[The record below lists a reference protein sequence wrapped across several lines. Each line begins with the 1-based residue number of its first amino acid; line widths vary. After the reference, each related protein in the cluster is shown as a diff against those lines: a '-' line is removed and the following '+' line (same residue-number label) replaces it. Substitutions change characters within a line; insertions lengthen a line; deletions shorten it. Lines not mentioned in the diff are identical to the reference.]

1 MLADYLKLFLARA
14 PAQSPDFSG
23 SPWEAKAVAVV
34 EGVASSEL
42 RVSCCLRLLHC
53 ASSPWSSAVA
63 CLVQSC
69 LPLTASCAQQLQ
81 SLYNLLQVQ
90 EILQE
95 KYGIA
100 DFNFSDRTTGDVY
113 IRHILV
119 QQKSDA
125 LADALWVATKYGI
138 AHSRVYV
145 RHLFQ
150 LCCQTRVEEARDML
164 GSLSPKILSS
174 TVPAAFSFS
183 LSRLKTAFVP
193 DKTRPASHIGA
204 ARLALLCTQ
213 LSLPA
218 HWKGRC
224 SAQLLRRVLELAEEF
239 SVFVSPSQLTSP
251 QHTAQLL
258 HQAFASIPS
267 SSSTNCLSCKYLR
280 LAHLLG
286 YSEHEVYC
294 ELVKL
299 QQTISLSILQECPA
313 DLTLPLLYSALIGSD
328 LSFLTPSLVQD
339 FSCLAAHVSSS
350 CSSKNLQQA
359 LVVFKMY
366 SLLHDLLSVC
376 VSEEER
382 VLWPWS
388 ARHSESGLQLEINS
402 SFLQLTLALL
412 QPPSHSQDHI
422 PVVDLLQSTGHL
434 NLAQHIE
441 MECQLGLGVESNRG
455 SLQSSMLEKVLSM
468 SRVDHSLGLALLLA
482 TPPDTALQL
491 LNTKQSSIMSSYSR
505 VIAFCALTI
514 HYCQLVGLPQQ
525 VKSTAVGLM
534 TAAVWG
540 KTLRTYQVNFWN
552 AFRGGP
558 EEKKRVL
565 SQIVHLKE
573 VPPELL
579 LAYCRTYGLDGA
591 GATLTR
597 LRLVLTEWET
607 DFQDGFAANLVS
619 VRRHPFISSLLTTFV
634 TTKVCPYDYERI
646 QFVLQELRLRGA
658 SQPQHDKMQ
667 LILSLLVDYEKR
679 QPPAEEERSWH
690 AAQCHGV
697 CKAGKGFSPQR
708 LPLHIFLDPILG
720 LKHICREVCGL
731 SSVERCLAIAK
742 LIDVPL
748 EKLYHTFLK
757 SLNTSKISFDELAP
771 FLASVPHVATRV
783 DLTAELASRLPGR
796 EQVLALETVVE
807 LAKDS
812 ENPTHH
818 LSSLEHQL
826 RGARTAVLLEEAG
839 LDRHVASADSCVI
852 STLYTELPMLQQD
865 RPSPTAVHQIAHKI
879 ADVHNI
885 NILAFTSQLL
895 QDWLFPSTV
904 GRQDLNTTLVTEMK
918 EARDTKDSRSPDN
931 WRRMIYLLTDNPHMD
946 HLAGV
951 LCNWAKTNS
960 PMVGLST
967 RQCALQLLL
976 TAVPQS
982 VVERVSGGS
991 ISHLRDKMQEA
1002 VFVAEL
1008 GSVQVVLKPDVFHS
1022 CNKKSVVF
1030 SLVQNRA
1037 DSPKALRLAADMSV
1051 HYRLLDPD
1059 LWTKLL
1065 AALLA
1070 LKMTEFLHVLL
1081 PKLVG
1086 LGAHYSVPTLSSVWQ
1101 RAVQASYE
1109 TGIGHDCLPALHL
1122 LYQCPVLFQLDLPAI
1137 IQTMTAAGAHSHALS
1152 ACLLLPTSQRSSTI
1166 EMLLSGFPAEK
1177 LPQLLE
1183 EVTSSSCSEL
1193 FLVADEVYSYVD
1205 KNGLYEYLLGTSFFT
1220 NLVQFL
1226 IARCQLSSLLSNV
1239 LSRGRVWE
1247 AAQLVEMYHDQHQV
1261 SAPAGVEG
1269 LKAYLKCE
1277 GLEIELCTNKSLS

>member
-1 MLADYLKLFLARA
+1 
-14 PAQSPDFSG
+14 
-23 SPWEAKAVAVV
+23 
-34 EGVASSEL
+34 
-42 RVSCCLRLLHC
+42 
-53 ASSPWSSAVA
+53 
-63 CLVQSC
+63 
-69 LPLTASCAQQLQ
+69 
-81 SLYNLLQVQ
+81 
-90 EILQE
+90 
-95 KYGIA
+95 
-100 DFNFSDRTTGDVY
+100 
-113 IRHILV
+113 
-119 QQKSDA
+119 
-125 LADALWVATKYGI
+125 
-138 AHSRVYV
+138 
-145 RHLFQ
+145 
-150 LCCQTRVEEARDML
+150 
-164 GSLSPKILSS
+164 
-174 TVPAAFSFS
+174 
-183 LSRLKTAFVP
+183 
-193 DKTRPASHIGA
+193 
-204 ARLALLCTQ
+204 
-213 LSLPA
+213 
-218 HWKGRC
+218 
-224 SAQLLRRVLELAEEF
+224 
-239 SVFVSPSQLTSP
+239 
-251 QHTAQLL
+251 
-258 HQAFASIPS
+258 
-267 SSSTNCLSCKYLR
+267 

-286 YSEHEVYC
+286 YSEHKVYC

-412 QPPSHSQDHI
+412 QPPSHSQADHI

-540 KTLRTYQVNFWN
+540 KTLRAYQVNFWN

-579 LAYCRTYGLDGA
+579 LAYCRTYRLDGA

-742 LIDVPL
+742 LIGVIWL
-748 EKLYHTFLK
+748 QV
-757 SLNTSKISFDELAP
+757 SLN
-771 FLASVPHVATRV
+771 
-783 DLTAELASRLPGR
+783 
-796 EQVLALETVVE
+796 
-807 LAKDS
+807 
-812 ENPTHH
+812 
-818 LSSLEHQL
+818 
-826 RGARTAVLLEEAG
+826 
-839 LDRHVASADSCVI
+839 
-852 STLYTELPMLQQD
+852 
-865 RPSPTAVHQIAHKI
+865 
-879 ADVHNI
+879 
-885 NILAFTSQLL
+885 
-895 QDWLFPSTV
+895 
-904 GRQDLNTTLVTEMK
+904 
-918 EARDTKDSRSPDN
+918 
-931 WRRMIYLLTDNPHMD
+931 
-946 HLAGV
+946 
-951 LCNWAKTNS
+951 
-960 PMVGLST
+960 
-967 RQCALQLLL
+967 
-976 TAVPQS
+976 
-982 VVERVSGGS
+982 
-991 ISHLRDKMQEA
+991 
-1002 VFVAEL
+1002 
-1008 GSVQVVLKPDVFHS
+1008 
-1022 CNKKSVVF
+1022 
-1030 SLVQNRA
+1030 
-1037 DSPKALRLAADMSV
+1037 
-1051 HYRLLDPD
+1051 
-1059 LWTKLL
+1059 
-1065 AALLA
+1065 
-1070 LKMTEFLHVLL
+1070 
-1081 PKLVG
+1081 
-1086 LGAHYSVPTLSSVWQ
+1086 
-1101 RAVQASYE
+1101 
-1109 TGIGHDCLPALHL
+1109 
-1122 LYQCPVLFQLDLPAI
+1122 
-1137 IQTMTAAGAHSHALS
+1137 
-1152 ACLLLPTSQRSSTI
+1152 
-1166 EMLLSGFPAEK
+1166 
-1177 LPQLLE
+1177 
-1183 EVTSSSCSEL
+1183 
-1193 FLVADEVYSYVD
+1193 
-1205 KNGLYEYLLGTSFFT
+1205 
-1220 NLVQFL
+1220 
-1226 IARCQLSSLLSNV
+1226 
-1239 LSRGRVWE
+1239 
-1247 AAQLVEMYHDQHQV
+1247 
-1261 SAPAGVEG
+1261 
-1269 LKAYLKCE
+1269 
-1277 GLEIELCTNKSLS
+1277 